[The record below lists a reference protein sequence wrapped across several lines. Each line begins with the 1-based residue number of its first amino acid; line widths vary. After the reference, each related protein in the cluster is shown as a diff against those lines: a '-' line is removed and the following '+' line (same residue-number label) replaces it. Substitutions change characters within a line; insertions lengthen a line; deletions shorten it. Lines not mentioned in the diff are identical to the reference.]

1 MDSTREAFFQV
12 CTEAE
17 RAEGVFVTLYCDDRF
32 YGGPE
37 EGGWYGTD
45 TRLIA
50 STRVHF
56 RALAERMK
64 TQVTELAE
72 KLTRDAED
80 ARNRQCAAECE
91 WLEAR
96 GLDDDFLPQPH
107 GGERYWVAVEEK
119 QGAFESQG
127 DRHYS

>member
-17 RAEGVFVTLYCDDRF
+17 RREDVFVTLYCDDRF
-32 YGGPE
+32 FGGPE

-50 STRVHF
+50 SQRVYS
-56 RALAERMK
+56 RQIGDQIAAQAK
-64 TQVTELAE
+64 ELAD

-80 ARNRQCAAECE
+80 DRNRQCAAECE

-96 GLDDDFLPQPH
+96 GLDDDFLPQPN
-107 GGERYWVAVEEK
+107 GGERYWIAVEAE
-119 QGAFESQG
+119 QGAAESQG
-127 DRHYS
+127 DRAYS